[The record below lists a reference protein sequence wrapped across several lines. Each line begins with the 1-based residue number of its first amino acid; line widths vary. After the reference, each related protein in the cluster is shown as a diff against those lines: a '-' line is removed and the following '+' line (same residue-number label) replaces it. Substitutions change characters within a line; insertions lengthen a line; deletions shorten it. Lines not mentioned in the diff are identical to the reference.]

1 MPNPPPAWPRALR
14 PVDVAA
20 RWLDPE
26 TAARYVGLGAEAF
39 KRRVKAGKMPPP
51 SYAHG
56 PRSPTWDRLA
66 LDAAMTSNAPSRH
79 RPLSGAVNAA
89 LEQGRKK
96 AQAALRR

>member
-1 MPNPPPAWPRALR
+1 MSDPRAYR
-14 PVDVAA
+14 PEQVAA

-26 TAARYVGLGAEAF
+26 GAAEYVGLPVDAF

-56 PRSPTWDRLA
+56 PRSPAWDRLA
-66 LDAAMTSNAPSRH
+66 LDAAMTSNAPSRN

-89 LEQGRKK
+89 LAQGRKK
-96 AQAALRR
+96 AQASLRR